1 MMFFFNSYAEFYTE
15 QHILYSSCVSL
26 AIIPVTRHNKL
37 GPYLAGIIEGDGT
50 IIIPKTN
57 KTLKGTNNYGY
68 IQIYFALKDLPLA
81 RYFQQNL
88 GGYITIKP
96 TFCTLTFKSKDSV
109 FKVITLINGKMR
121 TPKVEALHRL
131 INWFNL
137 KYNTNIIALPLDNTN
152 LQDNNWLAGFLDADG
167 GFYFHWKIS
176 DKTGMP
182 IRLTH
187 NIRISQ
193 RSVYHRASF
202 VGTSYFFIMNE
213 ISKFMNVNLGK
224 IDRQK
229 QGYRELAYVT
239 ISYNYISNYII
250 LSYLLKYPLY
260 TYKYI
265 NLPVQIQLLR
275 LSINKLHKSN
285 TGITLLEHLKNML
298 DCYSEADHINYINL
312 HGPAL

>member
-1 MMFFFNSYAEFYTE
+1 
-15 QHILYSSCVSL
+15 
-26 AIIPVTRHNKL
+26 
-37 GPYLAGIIEGDGT
+37 
-50 IIIPKTN
+50 
-57 KTLKGTNNYGY
+57 
-68 IQIYFALKDLPLA
+68 
-81 RYFQQNL
+81 
-88 GGYITIKP
+88 
-96 TFCTLTFKSKDSV
+96 
-109 FKVITLINGKMR
+109 
-121 TPKVEALHRL
+121 
-131 INWFNL
+131 
-137 KYNTNIIALPLDNTN
+137 
-152 LQDNNWLAGFLDADG
+152 
-167 GFYFHWKIS
+167 
-176 DKTGMP
+176 MP

-187 NIRISQ
+187 NVRIYQ
-193 RSVYHRASF
+193 ISVYHRASL
-202 VGTSYFFIMNE
+202 VGTSYFFIQNE

-229 QGYRELAYVT
+229 RYAGYRELAYVT

-265 NLPVQIQLLR
+265 NIPVQIQLLR